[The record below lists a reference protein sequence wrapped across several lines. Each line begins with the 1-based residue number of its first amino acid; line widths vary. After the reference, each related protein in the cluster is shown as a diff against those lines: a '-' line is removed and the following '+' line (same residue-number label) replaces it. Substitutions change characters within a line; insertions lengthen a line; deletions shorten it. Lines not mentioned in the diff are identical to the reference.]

1 MGRYPCF
8 NNVYNYMYL
17 HTIKKTINISVLLL
31 IQVHGQSSFDQLN
44 NILLKSLYRV
54 SKNVSSVNID
64 TKAWNGDQEV

>member
-17 HTIKKTINISVLLL
+17 HTIKKTINISVSLH
-31 IQVHGQSSFDQLN
+31 IQVHGQSGFDQLN

-54 SKNVSSVNID
+54 SKNVFSVNIY